1 MDITQRTSATEM
13 RIRWMQRKRK
23 ITADAV
29 KAYSEKWSV
38 SMMTAKQ
45 ELEKDNT
52 GYTLQ
57 YRTWYGKWKEIPAV
71 TEYFE

>member
-1 MDITQRTSATEM
+1 MK
-13 RIRWMQRKRK
+13 IRWMQRKRK
-23 ITADAV
+23 LTADVV

-38 SMMTAKQ
+38 SMSDAKK

>member
-1 MDITQRTSATEM
+1 MK
-13 RIRWMQRKRK
+13 IRWMQRKRK
-23 ITADAV
+23 ITTEMV
-29 KAYSEKWSV
+29 KAYSREHTI
-38 SMMTAKQ
+38 SMNQAKQ

-57 YRTWYGKWKEIPAV
+57 YQTWYGQWKEIPAV

>member
-1 MDITQRTSATEM
+1 MVKEYS
-13 RIRWMQRKRK
+13 RKHT
-23 ITADAV
+23 I
-29 KAYSEKWSV
+29 
-38 SMMTAKQ
+38 SMNQAKQ

-57 YRTWYGKWKEIPAV
+57 YKTWYGQWKEIPAV

>member
-1 MDITQRTSATEM
+1 MK
-13 RIRWMQRKRK
+13 IRWMQRKRK
-23 ITADAV
+23 ITVEMV
-29 KAYSEKWSV
+29 KAYCEKYAV
-38 SMMTAKQ
+38 SMATAKH

-57 YRTWYGKWKEIPAV
+57 YKTWYGQWKEIPAV

>member
-1 MDITQRTSATEM
+1 MK
-13 RIRWMQRKRK
+13 IRWLQRKRK
-23 ITADAV
+23 LTISMITE
-29 KAYSEKWSV
+29 YSIKHSI
-38 SMMTAKQ
+38 SMKRAKE